1 MILPLKM
8 LEMAEDISLR
18 PVKLYI
24 HIMKAQIFIYHLSI
38 YLYKSI

>member
-1 MILPLKM
+1 MILPVKM

-18 PVKLYI
+18 PQKLYI
-24 HIMKAQIFIYHLSI
+24 CIVNIHKFLYHLSI